1 VVGHTAAAGTTE
13 SQDKLSVDRAMAIVE
28 KLKGAGI
35 PAQRLLYEGR
45 GGRDPVATNETERGR
60 AQNRRVEIL
69 ILDQ

>member
-1 VVGHTAAAGTTE
+1 MA
-13 SQDKLSVDRAMAIVE
+13 SQELLSVQRAQGIVE

-45 GGRDPVATNETERGR
+45 GGREPVASNDTEAGR